1 MTIFHG
7 YIYPQEYLDCGLGC
21 INKIGFLPMMVLDFF
36 SELWSSIFFL
46 VWPLL
51 SFKIDLNW
59 NLSVGYVSMYNTY
72 QLSNWHFFYHGFAK
86 EHYIKY
92 NIINSSFKRC
102 VRVVTRILL
111 STYFCLQLILF
122 ENVFVDN
129 FFFFQF

>member
-1 MTIFHG
+1 
-7 YIYPQEYLDCGLGC
+7 
-21 INKIGFLPMMVLDFF
+21 
-36 SELWSSIFFL
+36 
-46 VWPLL
+46 
-51 SFKIDLNW
+51 
-59 NLSVGYVSMYNTY
+59 MYNTY

-129 FFFFQF
+129 FFSVLNKNLNFIKIQISLYIAIFSGSAWQFLQRTKLDYTAFDRAY